1 MTYQGSKEKIAMPI
15 VEILCNLRKPDQ
27 LYWEP
32 FLGSASTF
40 VRMHGPKLGTDAM
53 TDLIL
58 LWNQVIRDEFIE
70 PSFVTK
76 ETYTQYMKD
85 KTPSALRA
93 YIGFFWSFSGMFNKG
108 YSPEYFQGSR
118 SFYSMQQRAKKL
130 AGKDTILMACDYRE
144 PDISNA
150 LIYCDPPYAGTTP
163 YKGAPNFDTPAFIQ
177 WCQNQTLKNNTVVV
191 SEYFL
196 PNPPFQLIE
205 SFEFRTSLAT
215 NKRDQSKPENL
226 YILS

>member
-15 VEILCNLRKPDQ
+15 VEILLNLRKPDQ

-40 VRMHGPKLGTDAM
+40 VRMPGPKLGTDAM
-53 TDLIL
+53 TDLVL
-58 LWNQVIRDEFIE
+58 LWNQLMREEFIE

-76 ETYTQYMKD
+76 EMYVQQMKD
-85 KTPSALRA
+85 SKPSALRA
-93 YIGFFWSFSGMFNKG
+93 YVGFFWSFSGMFDKG
-108 YSPEYFQGSR
+108 YSSEYFQGSR

-130 AGKDTILMACDYRE
+130 AEQKAVIQACDYRQ
-144 PDISNA
+144 PDITNA
-150 LIYCDPPYAGTTP
+150 LIYCDPPYAGTTQ
-163 YKGAPNFDTPAFIQ
+163 YKGAPNFDTEAFIE
-177 WCQNQTLKNNTVVV
+177 WCVVQSKRGNTVVV
-191 SEYFL
+191 SEYSL

-205 SFEFRTSLAT
+205 SFDFRTSMAV

-226 YILS
+226 YIVP

>member
-1 MTYQGSKEKIAMPI
+1 MTYQGSKEKIADQI
-15 VEILCNLRKPDQ
+15 VEVLSYLRKPDQ

-40 VRMHGPKLGTDAM
+40 VRMPGPKLGTDAM

-58 LWNQVIRDEFIE
+58 LWNEVKQDKFIE

-76 ETYTQYMKD
+76 EMYTEQMKS

-93 YIGFFWSFSGMFNKG
+93 YVGFFWSFSGMFNKG
-108 YSPEYFQGSR
+108 YSPDYFQGSR
-118 SFYSMQQRAKKL
+118 SFYSMMQRGKKL
-130 AGKDTILMACDYRE
+130 KDENIIIAACDYRE
-144 PDISNA
+144 PSISNA

-163 YKGAPNFDTPAFIQ
+163 YKGAPNFDTDAFIT
-177 WCQNQTLKNNTVVV
+177 WCVEQSKRGNTIVV
-191 SEYFL
+191 SEYSL

-205 SFEFRTSLAT
+205 SFEFRTALAT
-215 NKRDQSKPENL
+215 NKREQSKPENL
-226 YILS
+226 YIIS